1 MPLKLVVKSSQAP
14 AAIGLSSQA
23 IVAGGWL
30 FISGQIPIDPGTGE
44 MIPGDISAQAA
55 RVLENLRA
63 ILKEAGK
70 GMDSVVRT
78 TVYLA
83 DLSEF
88 AAMNEVYGRYFPDP
102 FPARATVEVSA
113 LPRGARLEI
122 DAIAIV

>member
-1 MPLKLVVKSSQAP
+1 MPLKQVVKSSQAP
-14 AAIGLSSQA
+14 AAIGPYSQA